1 MNPGEH
7 HGAKRGVHALTL
19 GVTSGLLAG
28 LGAFVFLEGLDA
40 VTTGRDRW
48 SWLVWCLPVVGLM
61 WGALHQRLSAHDSL
75 ARATGGTSIVITE
88 ARRPDRGLSP
98 WQAPLVLVGTWAAH
112 LTGASVGREG
122 VGLQLSASLSEH
134 VARWWRL
141 NRNQRRVLLVGAVA
155 GGFGAVFGVPWAGAV
170 FALEVVGRPRRRP
183 AFIVVAAVASFTGD
197 QVVRRLGHRHS
208 LWPTMRPG
216 VDVAL
221 VARLVV
227 LGAVMAVAAWCFV
240 TAVEHLR
247 SLGSRFIGASALR
260 PAVGGVA
267 TVALALLWGRDYLG
281 LSLPLLETAVAG
293 SDTAWT
299 VPLLKAVFTVVA
311 LASGFPGGEVTP
323 LFVIGASL
331 GSALASPLG
340 VDPAVAATVGM
351 VALFAAASG
360 APLASAVMAA
370 ELFGGGLGGYALVA
384 CAVAATLN
392 RRRRV
397 YPADGQRHRVLRT
410 RMGNW
415 RGPRI

>member
-1 MNPGEH
+1 M
-7 HGAKRGVHALTL
+7 KRCVNAWTL
-19 GVTSGLLAG
+19 GLASGLLAG
-28 LGAFVFLEGLDA
+28 LGAFVFLEGLDTA
-40 VTTGRDRW
+40 TAAREVRP
-48 SWLVWCLPVVGLM
+48 WLLWCLPVVGLI
-61 WGALHQRLSAHDSL
+61 WGALHQRLSAYDSV
-75 ARATGGTSIVITE
+75 AHATGGTSIVITE
-88 ARRPDRGLSP
+88 ARRPDRGISP

-141 NRNQRRVLLVGAVA
+141 NRDQRRVLLVGAVA

-183 AFIVVAAVASFTGD
+183 AFIVVALIASFTGD
-197 QVVRRLGHRHS
+197 QVVTRLGHGHTSWPS
-208 LWPTMRPG
+208 LRPG
-216 VDVAL
+216 TDVAL
-221 VARLVV
+221 AARLVA
-227 LGAVMAVAAWCFV
+227 LGAVMAAAAWCFV

-247 SLGSRFIGASALR
+247 SLGSRLLRIGALR
-260 PAVGGVA
+260 PAMGGVA
-267 TVALALLWGRDYLG
+267 TVALALLWGREYLG
-281 LSLPLLETAVAG
+281 LSLPLLEAAVAG
-293 SDTAWT
+293 STTVWT

-323 LFVIGASL
+323 LFVVGASL
-331 GSALASPLG
+331 GAVLAPPLG
-340 VDPAVAATVGM
+340 MDPSVAAAVGM

-360 APLASAVMAA
+360 APLASALMAA
-370 ELFGGGLGGYALVA
+370 ELFGGGMAGYALVA
-384 CAVAATLN
+384 CGVAAMLN

-397 YPADGQRHRVLRT
+397 YPADGRGHQVLST